1 MKRTLTLSIL
11 LLVLGGCSKE
21 TPTTELSYSEF
32 ISLVESNQVLSVE
45 FSADNYTLKGKTAN
59 GAHFETIRPPFLEDD
74 LSETLTIHRVP
85 ISIEG
90 VDETA
95 ASGLEIFGYS
105 IAALFGL
112 LLLWL
117 IPLVLTV
124 VVVFFV
130 WRFLKKN
137 VKD

>member
-1 MKRTLTLSIL
+1 MIKNLTITLIT

-45 FSADNYTLKGKTAN
+45 FSADSYTLKGKTAN

-74 LSETLTIHRVP
+74 LSETLTINRVP

-90 VDETA
+90 VDETL
-95 ASGLEIFGYS
+95 S
-105 IAALFGL
+105 
-112 LLLWL
+112 L
-117 IPLVLTV
+117 IHISEPTRRYAIWFCGVGV
-124 VVVFFV
+124 
-130 WRFLKKN
+130 KK
-137 VKD
+137 K

>member
-1 MKRTLTLSIL
+1 M
-11 LLVLGGCSKE
+11 
-21 TPTTELSYSEF
+21 
-32 ISLVESNQVLSVE
+32 SVE
-45 FSADNYTLKGKTAN
+45 FSVDNYTLKGKTAN